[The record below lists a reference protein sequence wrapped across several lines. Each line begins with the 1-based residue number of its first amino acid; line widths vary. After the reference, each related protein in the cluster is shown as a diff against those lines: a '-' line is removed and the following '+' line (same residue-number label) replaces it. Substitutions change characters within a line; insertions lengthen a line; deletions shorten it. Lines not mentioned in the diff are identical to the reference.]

1 MKRFHYRA
9 VTEAGEIVQGE
20 LDASSAQAITD
31 RLLDQRQVP
40 MDVREIPLESAAR
53 SGGLH
58 LPELRSRVSRRQIG
72 LLTHELSTM
81 LTAGLTLEY
90 SLELLEEL
98 AETPALEHLLQRLL
112 DRIRRGVS
120 LAEALVEEHGLFP
133 PTYTH
138 LVRAGEVSGSLPAVM
153 ARLTEFLAKTQA
165 MRDRVLSALIYPVIL
180 LVVVLLTMVLLLTVV
195 LPRFESIFLESG
207 ADLPYATQMVLSIG
221 NALQHYWWLGGGIL
235 LAMVG
240 ICHAAWRDP
249 LWRLRIDA
257 WFLRA
262 PLLGALV
269 TKSATASLTRTLG
282 TLVANGISL
291 QVALSLAKE
300 TLGNQ
305 RLRSALEDAAQNLK
319 EGGSVASSL
328 AKTGCFPRLALQ
340 LIRVG
345 EETGKLEAM
354 LTETADLFERET
366 QVTLDRLLSLL
377 VPVLTLGMGVFVAL
391 LIGSVMIGLLS
402 VNDMVR

>member
-20 LDASSAQAITD
+20 LDASSVQAITD

-40 MDVREIPLESAAR
+40 MEVHEIPVGTATKR
-53 SGGLH
+53 GGLT
-58 LPELRSRVSRRQIG
+58 LPAFHSRVNRRQIG

-81 LTAGLTLEY
+81 LNAGLTLEY

-98 AETPALEHLLQRLL
+98 AETPALRHLLQRLL
-112 DRIRRGVS
+112 DRIRRGVG
-120 LAEALVEEHGLFP
+120 LAEAFVEEQGLFP

-165 MRDRVLSALIYPVIL
+165 MRERVLSALIYPIIL

-221 NALQHYWWLGGGIL
+221 NLLQNYWWLGALFMLVIVLTGN
-235 LAMVG
+235 V
-240 ICHAAWRDP
+240 AWRDP
-249 LWRLRIDA
+249 IWRRRIDNC
-257 WFLRA
+257 LLQA
-262 PLLGALV
+262 PLLGGLV

-282 TLVANGISL
+282 TLIANGISL
-291 QVALSLAKE
+291 QVALGLAKD
-300 TLGNQ
+300 TLSNLC
-305 RLRSALEDAAQNLK
+305 LRSALDLAAQNVK
-319 EGGSVASSL
+319 EGGSIAASL
-328 AKTGCFPRLALQ
+328 AKTGYFPKLALQ

-354 LTETADLFERET
+354 LIETANLFERET

-377 VPVLTLGMGVFVAL
+377 VPVLTLGMGIFVAL
-391 LIGSVMIGLLS
+391 LIGSVLIGLLS